1 MENKNLNEKK
11 VLELIASKWWFL
23 TIFVLVGIMIPPI
36 VTRGFEF
43 SKIWEIA
50 FYILDNAL
58 IKDYTF
64 LYPIFKVL
72 PIVLIFALTVV
83 GIRIGQ
89 IFSFYVAVTY
99 LLFAFLQVIAV
110 TDKHGF
116 GILTG
121 NFILMLTVA
130 VFWFWEAVVDKNDF
144 DSYKKPLAQYW
155 VIPLAFLA
163 FWYPIDLQTMKPDFS
178 LVHFFT
184 NPAGLFFC
192 TMTPVYLA
200 LLILYYPKVNLATL
214 RVTSLLGTI
223 IGCGSMVA
231 SFIIDPAVRWWDGV
245 LHLPLVFISIYA
257 LFLSFKKKKYTHLY
271 ANK

>member
-11 VLELIASKWWFL
+11 GLELIAGKWWFL
-23 TIFVLVGIMIPPI
+23 TIFVLVGIMTPPI

-43 SKIWEIA
+43 SKIWEII
-50 FYILDNAL
+50 FYILNNAL

-64 LYPIFKVL
+64 LYPIFRVL
-72 PIVLIFALTVV
+72 PIVLIFALILVR
-83 GIRIGQ
+83 GRISR
-89 IFSFYVAVTY
+89 IFSLYAAITY
-99 LLFAFLQVIAV
+99 LLFAFLQVIAI

-130 VFWFWEAVVDKNDF
+130 VFWFWEAVVNKNDF
-144 DSYKKPLAQYW
+144 NSCRRSLDRYW
-155 VIPLAFLA
+155 VIPLALLA
-163 FWYPIDLQTMKPDFS
+163 FWYPIDLQTMNPDFS
-178 LVHFFT
+178 LIHFFT

-200 LLILYYPKVNLATL
+200 VLILYYPKVNIATM

-223 IGCGSMVA
+223 IGFGTMVA
-231 SFIIDPAVRWWDGV
+231 SFIIDPTIRWWDGI

-257 LFLSFKKKKYTHLY
+257 LYLSFRRK
-271 ANK
+271 NINI